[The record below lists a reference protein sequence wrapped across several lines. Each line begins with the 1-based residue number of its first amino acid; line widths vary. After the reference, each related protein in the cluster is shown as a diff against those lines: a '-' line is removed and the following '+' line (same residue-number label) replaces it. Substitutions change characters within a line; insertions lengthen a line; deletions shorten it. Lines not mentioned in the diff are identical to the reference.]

1 MSINI
6 KNKEAERLLAEI
18 KQKTGKGTSEVVL
31 GLLRTEHAR
40 LTEDQQRRVA
50 EAIEWTRQWQA
61 RIAANTPPDAPSV
74 DEILQWD
81 EDGLPK

>member
-6 KNKEAERLLAEI
+6 KNQEAERLLAEI
-18 KQKTGKGTSEVVL
+18 KRKTGKGTSEVVL
-31 GLLRTEHAR
+31 ELLRAEHSR

-50 EAIEWTRQWQA
+50 DDLKWLEEWRAKIEARK
-61 RIAANTPPDAPSV
+61 RPDAPPI

-81 EDGLPK
+81 ENGLPI

>member
-18 KQKTGKGTSEVVL
+18 KRKTGKGTSEVVL
-31 GLLRTEHAR
+31 DLLRAEHAR

-50 EAIEWTRQWQA
+50 EALEWTRQWQA
-61 RIAANTPPDAPSV
+61 KIAAETRPDAPAI

-81 EDGLPK
+81 ENGLPI

>member
-18 KQKTGKGTSEVVL
+18 KQKTGKGTSQIVL
-31 GLLRTEHAR
+31 DLLRAERAR
-40 LTEDQQRRVA
+40 IDADKQKSVA
-50 EAIEWTRQWQA
+50 EALAWTRHWQA
-61 RIAANTPPDAPSV
+61 DIAARTPPDAPSV

-81 EDGLPK
+81 ENGLPR

>member
-6 KNKEAERLLAEI
+6 KNQEAERLLAEI
-18 KQKTGKGTSEVVL
+18 KRKTGKGTSEVVL
-31 GLLRTEHAR
+31 DLLRAEHSR

-50 EAIEWTRQWQA
+50 DDLKWLEEWRAKIEARK
-61 RIAANTPPDAPSV
+61 RPDAPPI

-81 EDGLPK
+81 ENGLPI

>member
-6 KNKEAERLLAEI
+6 KNKEAERLLSAI

-31 GLLRTEHAR
+31 GLLRAEHAR

-61 RIAANTPPDAPSV
+61 RIAAETRPDAPPI

-81 EDGLPK
+81 EDGLPI

>member
-6 KNKEAERLLAEI
+6 KNKEAERLLEEI

-31 GLLRTEHAR
+31 DLLRAEHIR
-40 LTEDQQRRVA
+40 LSEELQRQVA
-50 EAIEWTRQWQA
+50 EDLKWLERWRAKIEAKR
-61 RIAANTPPDAPSV
+61 RPDAPPI

-81 EDGLPK
+81 ENGLPV